1 MASKLKITSC
11 LKWPLKLQPSH
22 LLPRLVTWMG
32 WGGRKRNYLST
43 ESVYF
48 KNPNQRILSISTWL
62 PVASREARKVGKTGR
77 IYSMGSCQK
86 IDRVFK
92 RFRAVTNDKCLL
104 DIVQNCIL
112 VQPLLGEHNYQNLK
126 QIKIFLPRFKK

>member
-1 MASKLKITSC
+1 
-11 LKWPLKLQPSH
+11 
-22 LLPRLVTWMG
+22 
-32 WGGRKRNYLST
+32 
-43 ESVYF
+43 
-48 KNPNQRILSISTWL
+48 
-62 PVASREARKVGKTGR
+62 
-77 IYSMGSCQK
+77 MGSCQK